1 MTTVLDAS
9 ALLAYLKGEPGADSV
24 EPAIGESV
32 ISSIN
37 WSEVV
42 QKVLVEEVD
51 VVTMTASL
59 VAAGLKIEPF
69 TQEDAERAARLW
81 VQTKRYGLSLGDRAC
96 ISLGSRLDATV
107 LTSDRAWSSL
117 DVDVEVQLVR

>member
-1 MTTVLDAS
+1 M
-9 ALLAYLKGEPGADSV
+9 EPLV
-24 EPAIGESV
+24 GESV

-51 VVTMTASL
+51 VSL
-59 VAAGLKIEPF
+59 MSTNLREAGLKIASF
-69 TQEDAERAARLW
+69 TSEDAEKTARLW
-81 VQTKRYGLSLGDRAC
+81 VQTKGYGLSLCDRAC
-96 ISLGSRLDATV
+96 LSLGSRLDTTV

-117 DVDVEVQLVR
+117 SVDVDVELIRP